1 MARIGWVA
9 TQSAEWIAAARLMR
23 RIGFGAA
30 GAAVD
35 AIAGQ
40 EPAAYLDRILASD
53 PDADPGAIATP
64 LPELT
69 PPAKPAG
76 DQTDDAMAAYEEQ
89 RDAQMRTLTSWWLTR
104 MASVEEPIHEKLT
117 LLWHNHFATSA
128 KKVRYAAWM
137 AVQNQAL
144 RTLKLGDFRTL
155 AYAMLTDAAMLRWLD
170 GIRNTAASP
179 NENLSREFMELF
191 ALGHGNGYGEIDV
204 REGARALTGWAVG
217 RGGQPHVVAKDRDPQ
232 SKTVLG
238 VSGDLDAAAFCDIVL
253 AAPES
258 AHFVAG
264 RLWRQLAIDSA
275 PPPGTLDRLVAAYG
289 PNRDLMA
296 LTKAILTDPEFTEHP
311 GGMIN
316 TPTEWAV
323 GLVRSLRVPFDARL
337 FDLPLTK
344 GLADT
349 LTNLG
354 HKPFY
359 PPDVG
364 GWPSG
369 RAWLSNA
376 STDIRF
382 AVAVSLAGSADL
394 STVEQAAAADRMDAA
409 GYLLGIGA
417 WTDHSAQ
424 ALRKFVDNPPALVAA
439 AANTPENLTS

>member
-1 MARIGWVA
+1 MARISEVA
-9 TQSAEWIAAARLMR
+9 TQSTEWIAAARLMR

-30 GAAVD
+30 GPAVD

-40 EPAAYLDRILASD
+40 DPSAYVDRILASD
-53 PDADPGAIATP
+53 PDGDPGAIRTP

-69 PPAKPAG
+69 PPARPAA
-76 DQTDDAMAAYEEQ
+76 DDALAAYEEQ
-89 RDAQMRTLTSWWLTR
+89 RDAQMRTLTSWWLAR
-104 MASVEEPIHEKLT
+104 MATVDEPVHEKLT

-128 KKVRYAAWM
+128 KKVRSAAWM
-137 AVQNQAL
+137 AAQNQTL

-191 ALGHGNGYGEIDV
+191 ALGHDNGYGETDV
-204 REGARALTGWAVG
+204 REGARALTGWAIG
-217 RGGQPHVVAKDRDPQ
+217 REGRPHVVAKDRDHK

-238 VSGDLDAAAFCDIVL
+238 VSGDLDAAAFCDIVV

-258 AHFVAG
+258 ARFVAG
-264 RLWRQLAIDSA
+264 RLWRSLAVDAA
-275 PPPGTLDRLVAAYG
+275 PSPPTLDRLVAAYG
-289 PNRDLMA
+289 ANRDLTA
-296 LTKAILTDPEFTEHP
+296 LTKAILTDPGFTGYP

-316 TPTEWAV
+316 TPVEWAI
-323 GLVRSLRVPFDARL
+323 GLVRSLRVPLDARL
-337 FDLPLTK
+337 FDRRLTK

-359 PPDVG
+359 PPDVA

-382 AVAVSLAGSADL
+382 ATASALAESGDL
-394 STVEQAAAADRMDAA
+394 SIVEQAAAADRVDAA

-417 WTDHSAQ
+417 WTDHSAK
-424 ALRKFVDNPPALVAA
+424 ALRQFVDNPPWLVTA